1 MARKYIDVRKHIVHG
16 GLLGC
21 FKRYTLRVTWDRG
34 ELPRGVAVFYYDT
47 KEERSER
54 AAYALMQMQRGNTVA
69 FLPTTIAWEP
79 ITV

>member
-21 FKRYTLRVTWDRG
+21 FKRYPLRVTWDRG
-34 ELPRGVAVFYYDT
+34 ELPRGNVILYFDT
-47 KEERSER
+47 PEERTHR
-54 AAYALMQMQRGNTVA
+54 AAWGLTLCNESVA

-79 ITV
+79 IGD